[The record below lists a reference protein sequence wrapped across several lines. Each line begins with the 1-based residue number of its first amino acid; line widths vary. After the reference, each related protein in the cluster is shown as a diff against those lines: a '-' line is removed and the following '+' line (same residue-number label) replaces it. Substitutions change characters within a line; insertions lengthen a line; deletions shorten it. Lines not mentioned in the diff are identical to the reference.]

1 MKGYLHLCNKQ
12 KVIQGKILFYCYRDN
27 DVEVHRREKMRFSK
41 RRRRSRRVLGEKKGT
56 YFDQSPETWELFK
69 YELCEALE

>member
-1 MKGYLHLCNKQ
+1 M
-12 KVIQGKILFYCYRDN
+12 IQGKILFYHYRDN

-41 RRRRSRRVLGEKKGT
+41 RRKRRRRRRRRRLLGEKNGT